1 MARQYLIAS
10 HGKFSS
16 GIQNSIDIL
25 ANMGNQLTV
34 IDAYIT
40 DEDYTGTIQNFIGKL
55 SETDEAVIF
64 TDLYGGSVNQRIVQE
79 VLESGKKSQIKI
91 ITNSNLAVILSV
103 IFLDDSQPLTNEQIN
118 SVIQEGQVKLI
129 ELEMNHEDEE
139 DIFD

>member
-64 TDLYGGSVNQRIVQE
+64 TDLYGGSVNQRVVQE